1 MANNTDTL
9 VVVPLENKVLL
20 PSVVLKLSLKGKDA
34 LTLTRKHLKANEQR
48 KPTYIACIPYKEK
61 VTPNGK
67 DGGER
72 LIRPEDKE
80 KLYEYGCTARI
91 IRVQRSGLGVVTVF
105 VEGVS
110 RFKVS
115 RYITDGDNPLL
126 VKAEYFPE
134 QPDEQNTD
142 EFITFKALVREFL
155 TKMKDLHMPDTLIQ
169 QLTKLIDSVSP
180 PVLSDLLVSVI
191 ETSFEER
198 LDMLSTT
205 SLKDRVRKASEWMTR
220 QLHVRLKNR
229 IIYIF

>member
-9 VVVPLENKVLL
+9 IVVPLENKVLL

-34 LTLTRKHLKANEQR
+34 LTLTRKHLRANEQR

-91 IRVQRSGLGVVTVF
+91 IRVQRSGLGVATVF

-126 VKAEYFPE
+126 VKADYLPE

-142 EFITFKALVREFL
+142 EFIAFKALVREFL
-155 TKMKDLHMPDTLIQ
+155 TKMKDLQMPDTLIQ

-220 QLHVRLKNR
+220 QLHVRPKNR
-229 IIYIF
+229 MIYIF